1 MPVVLIVLTKY
12 FSHFYKKYFLLTRI
26 LAIYNDISEI
36 DVCPFCQL
44 THSSTVLVIFLSLP
58 CHFLVNYSFSL
69 QFVSFTQ
76 QILSFNK
83 KFSFLHILFLFFS
96 QLFTTHSQRSYFTK
110 ITFHSNSTKISL
122 SHISSKNSLFFFHSH
137 KQNNAFQTKIL
148 IHCDSESVLLVF
160 VLFQE
165 WIPHHVVHTPDIVV
179 DHE

>member
-1 MPVVLIVLTKY
+1 MFV
-12 FSHFYKKYFLLTRI
+12 
-26 LAIYNDISEI
+26 
-36 DVCPFCQL
+36 PFVNLHIHQL
-44 THSSTVLVIFLSLP
+44 FLSFS
-58 CHFLVNYSFSL
+58 CHFLVTFLSRFLVNFSFSL

-83 KFSFLHILFLFFS
+83 KFSFFTQSFLV
-96 QLFTTHSQRSYFTK
+96 LFTTHSQQSYFTK

-122 SHISSKNSLFFFHSH
+122 SHISSKNFLFFFHSH
-137 KQNNAFQTKIL
+137 KQNNPFQTKIL